1 MAVNAGDAGD
11 KRMPEIVCR
20 DRDYGAVTNKGLKSK
35 PADVMIRI
43 ARILILTLTHAEP
56 ADERQF

>member
-20 DRDYGAVTNKGLKSK
+20 DRDYGAVTNKGLKSR
-35 PADVMIRI
+35 PADAMIRI
-43 ARILILTLTHAEP
+43 ARILMLTLAN
-56 ADERQF
+56 A